1 MNDVPSEWA
10 TTLRNATNDSA
21 RVMARRGLAMAIGKL
36 ARDTMAGRGVPAHVV
51 DDEANFLAYDLV
63 RRVES
68 GMIQARREDAY
79 VRQCARNRANDYYRE
94 ASGVRAVHEL
104 REEAEEAA
112 DSRDPER
119 LMAEHQEAATI
130 ACRVERLR
138 ALIASA
144 PASHAV
150 VLYEVH
156 VKGTLIEVLAQQEL
170 EKRMEVGAEH
180 KADAAALKRA
190 RAAVDQRLCRARSW
204 IRERMAIEPVR
215 RAM

>member
-1 MNDVPSEWA
+1 MNDAPSEWA

-36 ARDTMAGRGVPAHVV
+36 ARDTMAGRGMPADVA
-51 DDEANFLAYDLV
+51 DDEANFLAFDLV

-68 GMIQARREDAY
+68 GMIQPQREDAY

-104 REEAEEAA
+104 RDGAEELA
-112 DSRDPER
+112 DSRHPER
-119 LMAEHQEAATI
+119 LMAEQQEAAII

-144 PASHAV
+144 PTAHAV

-156 VKGTLIEVLAQQEL
+156 VKGTLIEEIARQEL
-170 EKRMEVGAEH
+170 EERIARGAERIR
-180 KADAAALKRA
+180 DVAALKRA

-204 IRERMAIEPVR
+204 IREQMAIHPVR